1 MLKTF
6 PVTRCFATAFCS
18 GDHSPKSDAVADASC
33 GPRGLYARHWMASP
47 WLYRSTPSPLSV
59 QMITVLSAAPDAK
72 FLPSRA

>member
-1 MLKTF
+1 
-6 PVTRCFATAFCS
+6 
-18 GDHSPKSDAVADASC
+18 
-33 GPRGLYARHWMASP
+33 MASP